1 MLWHN
6 VIASPSLYDSQIIR
20 KITQEQ
26 KGSEGAIPPMTKVT
40 GILAQLNETL
50 RNPFV
55 TRYDQKMYIYV
66 TNAYDQNVSLGRG
79 TRYDIVCDEEN
90 CDDILPHML
99 DEVDIISVTP
109 DGGLQILVRDAMYE
123 KPLEEQY
130 DKDYVTTWKNHDK
143 STRPFRFSAELED
156 MQPVK

>member
-1 MLWHN
+1 MKLCE
-6 VIASPSLYDSQIIR
+6 IFSL
-20 KITQEQ
+20 
-26 KGSEGAIPPMTKVT
+26 
-40 GILAQLNETL
+40 
-50 RNPFV
+50 

-79 TRYDIVCDEEN
+79 TRYDIICDAEN

-99 DEVDIISVTP
+99 DKVDMISVTP
-109 DGGLQILVRDAMYE
+109 DGGLQVLVRDRMYE

-130 DKDYVTTWKNHDK
+130 DKDYAATWKNHDK

>member
-1 MLWHN
+1 MKLCE
-6 VIASPSLYDSQIIR
+6 IFSL
-20 KITQEQ
+20 
-26 KGSEGAIPPMTKVT
+26 
-40 GILAQLNETL
+40 
-50 RNPFV
+50 

-99 DEVDIISVTP
+99 DEVDMITVTP
-109 DGGLQILVRDAMYE
+109 DGGLQVLVRDAMYE

-130 DKDYVTTWKNHDK
+130 DKSYVAKWDNRYK
-143 STRPFRFSAELED
+143 STRPFLFGCELED
-156 MQPVK
+156 FKK